1 MNDVRGARWASGLAQ
16 LAASGTAGFFAA
28 IAWSTALQPAT
39 YDSTRDLVSGLAGR
53 GASYPGLMMF
63 GFEVMAVALVAI
75 AVGLFG
81 RFHAWSGRVAGV
93 LVLVSAAGMAVAGL
107 ARFDCTMQD
116 AACEARLA
124 DGLST
129 SGALHGLAALFVFL
143 PLIAATFLLA
153 VAAGRDT
160 TLYGV
165 PLRRA
170 AVLIG
175 VVQLGLTFVV
185 ESGVTGF
192 SGLFQRIDL
201 VLLFGTPLLVAFGRW
216 GARLPLE
223 VRAEVP
229 AAGDS
234 ELAVD
239 SGQVHLDGLGGDEE
253 GLGDLPVGGSARGE
267 LSNS

>member
-1 MNDVRGARWASGLAQ
+1 MNDVRGARWASGPGQ
-16 LAASGTAGFFAA
+16 LAVAGTAGFFAA
-28 IAWSTALQPAT
+28 IAWSTALQPAA
-39 YDSTRDLVSGLAGR
+39 YDSTRDFVSGLAGR
-53 GASYPGLMMF
+53 GASYPGLMMV

-81 RFHAWSGRVAGV
+81 RLRSWSGRVAGA

-107 ARFDCTMQD
+107 ARFDCTSED

-143 PLIAATFLLA
+143 PLIATSFFLA
-153 VAAGRDT
+153 VAVGRGT

-170 AVLIG
+170 AVLVG

-185 ESGVTGF
+185 ESGVTDL

-201 VLLFGTPLLVAFGRW
+201 LVLFGTPLLIAFGRW

-223 VRAEVP
+223 VPGELP
-229 AAGDS
+229 AAGDP

-239 SGQVHLDGLGGDEE
+239 AGQVHLDGLGGDEE
-253 GLGDLPVGGSARGE
+253 SLGDLPVGGSTRGE
-267 LSNS
+267 FSNS